1 MTALRFI
8 PIQLTFCLAFGI
20 ALSHYVN
27 IQTWIILLLVL
38 SGLSYLG
45 MHYNQRDRRKYT
57 YEIVVALTVILLGVL
72 SIKLSREKPSPWPQG
87 THQWHLKIRK
97 VLKSTA
103 YTDQYLADIL
113 HINGRSSKGQV
124 LLNLAADSSQ
134 QPLLIDQEL
143 IAMAEMEA
151 IRPPLNPRQFNYKT
165 YMQELGVYSR
175 LRPAPGSYR
184 ITTSYRTTIPGIA
197 SSFRK
202 MLTDSL
208 HSSGFK
214 GQELA
219 IIQALLFGDRIDI
232 EEDTYTAYKN
242 AGAIH
247 ILAVSG
253 LHVGIL
259 LYIFHF
265 LLGFLDRSPR
275 GAVFKLILLVT
286 ILWSYALIAGFTPS
300 VLRAVAMFSFVAY
313 ALYLNR
319 PSNSFNILALSMFF
333 ILLLIN
339 PGLLFQ
345 VGFQLSYAAVLCIL
359 WGYPRICRLWS
370 PKNFILRR
378 AWQLTVVSFTA
389 QLGVL
394 PLSLYYFHQFPGLFF
409 ISNLFIIPF
418 LGIILGGGI
427 FITIWAAVGSLPKF
441 LAALY
446 HSIINTQNQL
456 VYWISD
462 QQDFIFSEIS
472 FDLPMLIISACL
484 VISFLWCLEK
494 PSLRRILSG
503 CIVLLILQLY
513 SMFILLKTSQRES
526 LWVMHQN
533 GKTQLLHQ
541 AGQSMTVYTN
551 DDNPAQSTRAF
562 RIGENIRRQQ
572 HRSLENFYEYR
583 GADLVIVGKNTPA
596 DQLTPNPRWVLFT
609 NSPGLHLDRF
619 IDYNNPQMIIADG
632 SNYHSYVDRW
642 RKSCQDR
649 GIPFHYTGAD
659 GALLLDPGD

>member
-20 ALSHYVN
+20 GLSRYID

-38 SGLSYLG
+38 SGLCYLG
-45 MHYNQRDRRKYT
+45 IHYNQRDRHSYT
-57 YEIVVALTVILLGVL
+57 FEIAVAITVLLLGIL
-72 SIKLSREKPSPWPQG
+72 SIKLTREKPDPWPQG

-103 YTDQYLADIL
+103 YSDQYLADIL
-113 HINGRSSKGQV
+113 HINTNSSKGQI
-124 LLNLAADSSQ
+124 LLNLTADSSQ
-134 QPLLIDQEL
+134 RRLLIDQEL

-151 IRPPLNPRQFNYKT
+151 IRPPLNPHQFNYKT
-165 YMQELGVYSR
+165 YLQELGVYSR
-175 LRPAPGSYR
+175 LRPAPGSYQVLSANSN
-184 ITTSYRTTIPGIA
+184 TLPGIA
-197 SSFRK
+197 ASFRK

-219 IIQALLFGDRIDI
+219 IIQALLLGDRIDI

-370 PKNFILRR
+370 PKNLILRR
-378 AWQLTVVSFTA
+378 TWQLTVVSFTA

-409 ISNLFIIPF
+409 ISNLLIIPF

-427 FITIWAAVGSLPKF
+427 FITILAAVGSLPKF

-446 HSIINTQNQL
+446 HSIIHTQNQL
-456 VYWISD
+456 VHWISD

-472 FDLPMLIISACL
+472 FDFPMLIISVCL

-494 PSLRRILSG
+494 PSLRRILIG
-503 CIVLLILQLY
+503 CWIFLILQLY
-513 SMFILLKTSQRES
+513 SIFVLLRTSEEEN
-526 LWVMHQN
+526 LWIMHQ
-533 GKTQLLHQ
+533 GSKTQLLHQ
-541 AGQSMTVYTN
+541 AGQSMTIYTN
-551 DDNPAQSTRAF
+551 DDIPARSTRAF
-562 RIGENIRRQQ
+562 SIGENIRRQQ
-572 HRSLENFYEYR
+572 HRSLGNFYEYR
-583 GADLVIVGKNTPA
+583 RADLVIVGKNTPVY
-596 DQLTPNPRWVLFT
+596 QLTLNPRWVLLT
-609 NSPGLHLDRF
+609 NSPNLHLDRW
-619 IDYNNPQMIIADG
+619 IDHNNPQMIIADG

-649 GIPFHYTGAD
+649 GIPFHYTGTD